1 MSMGVCTCLSDG
13 HGNIV
18 QMTVKSIE
26 ATNPY
31 GAYIEGCQ
39 YDAYGNQT
47 KRLLVGNPFRYCG
60 EYTDEESGLVYLRA
74 RYYDPSIGRFISEDP
89 VKDGMNWYVYCSNN
103 PVNAWGKG

>member
-1 MSMGVCTCLSDG
+1 MTTHIWDGDQIVAETGERIGVYYRAGRELLAGETRMSMGVCTCLSDG

-60 EYTDEESGLVYLRA
+60 EYTDL
-74 RYYDPSIGRFISEDP
+74 
-89 VKDGMNWYVYCSNN
+89 CSD
-103 PVNAWGKG
+103 